1 MGVFPVWKNARLA
14 HTYDILNRFD
24 IRLLSHW
31 RVSPLRQGVAY
42 RWYLN
47 DNFST
52 HVKKDN
58 FRLGLPTF
66 HQRFC
71 GVKGWTCVLQ
81 IYSMFIQA
89 TIFKVWAQHSKI
101 WPERG
106 KVCRLLHDHKCLPAR
121 QHTQVGIQFEEKLIS
136 SQVQCQGARWEK
148 GEGGLT
154 ENCLKVEMN

>member
-31 RVSPLRQGVAY
+31 RVSPLRQGVAC

-71 GVKGWTCVLQ
+71 GVKGWTCALQ
-81 IYSMFIQA
+81 RYSMFIKA